1 MAVKNPLKEKTIKER
16 IRSLSCLVERFLE
29 EPLRENDLSAK
40 PEMIGQLRNL
50 LEKNLWQGH
59 ISREDPMWQFESD
72 LYDPDNPELYTPD
85 EVRAADIEF
94 GVKSILFYHDL
105 LKKGF
110 WEAFKEKI
118 LSFGER
124 RNEIENMPTNNSGS
138 FLAEYADMADD
149 NLYLGERN
157 TICLKTELIEIPYSL
172 EGGEIYFFKSG
183 IDAILALQNL
193 VSGLPVDIFKKCKN
207 DRCGR
212 VFILTSG
219 HKREFCK
226 NLCANRYIQRMKR
239 EQDPEAYR
247 KYHKAY
253 YRKKILGT

>member
-1 MAVKNPLKEKTIKER
+1 MSKPSKEKTIKER
-16 IRSLSCLVERFLE
+16 IRSLSRLVEGFLE
-29 EPLRENDLSAK
+29 ETLREEDLTAK
-40 PEMIGQLRNL
+40 PEMIGQLRKL
-50 LEKNLWQGH
+50 LEENLWQGD
-59 ISREDPMWQFESD
+59 ISREDPIWQFESD
-72 LYDPDNPELYTPD
+72 SYDPDNPELYTPE
-85 EVRAADIEF
+85 EVRTADIYF
-94 GVKSILFYHDL
+94 GVKAILSYHDL

-118 LSFGER
+118 LSCGER
-124 RNEIENMPTNNSGS
+124 RSEIENRATTISGS
-138 FLAEYADMADD
+138 ALAEYADMADD
-149 NLYLGERN
+149 KLYLGERDK
-157 TICLKTELIEIPYSL
+157 ISLKTELIEIPYSL

-207 DRCGR
+207 DQCGR
-212 VFILTSG
+212 VFISSSG

-253 YRKKILGT
+253 YRRKVLGT